1 MEAINAQTGLLGSRE
16 GHEVCSKLSRQEK
29 ANTPFDLKSF
39 ECDIVHTFPQI
50 HKKYIL
56 LLGTEGKHMSH
67 FLSKKVVNAHKRD
80 VKQSKIVIY

>member
-16 GHEVCSKLSRQEK
+16 GHEVCIKLSRDRRKEIHHLIC
-29 ANTPFDLKSF
+29 NHLNVTLS
-39 ECDIVHTFPQI
+39 HTFPQI

-67 FLSKKVVNAHKRD
+67 FLN
-80 VKQSKIVIY
+80 